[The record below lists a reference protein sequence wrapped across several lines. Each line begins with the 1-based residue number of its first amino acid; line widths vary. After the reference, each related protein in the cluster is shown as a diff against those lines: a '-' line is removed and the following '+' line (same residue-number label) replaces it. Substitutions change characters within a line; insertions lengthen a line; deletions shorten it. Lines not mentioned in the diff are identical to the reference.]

1 MRGLEERL
9 GVRLLTRT
17 TRSVSPTEA
26 GERLLQSVVPQFQ
39 QIEAGLDALGEFRN
53 SPTGTIRITTA
64 EHAANT
70 ILWPRIA
77 SFAPRYPD
85 IKIEVIVDYGLA
97 DIVADR
103 FDAGIRLGESVAKD
117 MIAVRIG
124 PDWRMSVVATPDY
137 FAARPTPKRPEDLTD
152 HNCINMRLPTYG
164 GLFPWEF
171 SKRRRRINVR
181 VDGQLVFNSSSAIL
195 RAARAG
201 LGLAWI
207 AEDLSQPFVASGEMV
222 SVLEDWC
229 EPFSGYHLY
238 YPSRRQASPAF
249 ALFVEAM
256 RYRG

>member
-1 MRGLEERL
+1 
-9 GVRLLTRT
+9 
-17 TRSVSPTEA
+17 
-26 GERLLQSVVPQFQ
+26 
-39 QIEAGLDALGEFRN
+39 
-53 SPTGTIRITTA
+53 
-64 EHAANT
+64 
-70 ILWPRIA
+70 
-77 SFAPRYPD
+77 
-85 IKIEVIVDYGLA
+85 
-97 DIVADR
+97 
-103 FDAGIRLGESVAKD
+103 
-117 MIAVRIG
+117 
-124 PDWRMSVVATPDY
+124 
-137 FAARPTPKRPEDLTD
+137 
-152 HNCINMRLPTYG
+152 MRLPTYG